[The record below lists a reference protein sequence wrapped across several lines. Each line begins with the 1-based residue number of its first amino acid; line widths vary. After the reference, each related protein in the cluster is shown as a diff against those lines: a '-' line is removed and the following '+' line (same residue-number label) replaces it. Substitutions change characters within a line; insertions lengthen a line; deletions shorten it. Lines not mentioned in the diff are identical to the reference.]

1 MGSNSWKKS
10 RNFYSNVEEELVEW
24 IYWLYRTTIKF
35 SVSNF
40 PCLQLSFVIILLL
53 EINCN
58 NCYTN
63 SLLIFDNYL
72 DWYNL
77 FSIFITNLLL
87 KVQLGAS
94 ISLYQFLDYFEMNLL
109 IWNYYLNYLLTKSVL
124 TCLIGSTS
132 KKIYKI

>member
-1 MGSNSWKKS
+1 MEEVKKFLFKCW
-10 RNFYSNVEEELVEW
+10 RGTCGVNIL
-24 IYWLYRTTIKF
+24 I
-35 SVSNF
+35 VSNHYKIFGVHF